1 MTVPLNNSYF
11 GKRYQK
17 SFKIAEYLLHQLICL
32 GLLEIHIAHLKSQPI
47 NVRILSQGYCVSIV
61 SVLTRDENKNSLT
74 PSKSSKKLNELSDF
88 SFFANS

>member
-1 MTVPLNNSYF
+1 MTVPLNNTYF

-32 GLLEIHIAHLKSQPI
+32 GLLEIHIARLKSQPI

-61 SVLTRDENKNSLT
+61 RDENKNTLT